1 VKGRKTGLIS
11 VLVAGLL
18 AGSAVGV
25 AAQDDEEAAGV
36 TSFTGSFSSDAEWPD
51 VATETELPN
60 GFTETT
66 GHVRLNSWVS
76 SDPRLSGDVATVV
89 NWVLDPD
96 GFGAM
101 ETGGQPNMLNTSI
114 TELTN
119 DGGSWLG
126 EGVSMSSTDLDVA
139 TDNIILVGRDG
150 YDGLTAYVLID
161 GREWP
166 PTYSGVIF
174 PSAMPDVPEE
184 PYAGE

>member
-1 VKGRKTGLIS
+1 
-11 VLVAGLL
+11 
-18 AGSAVGV
+18 
-25 AAQDDEEAAGV
+25 
-36 TSFTGSFSSDAEWPD
+36 
-51 VATETELPN
+51 
-60 GFTETT
+60 
-66 GHVRLNSWVS
+66 
-76 SDPRLSGDVATVV
+76 
-89 NWVLDPD
+89 
-96 GFGAM
+96 M

-114 TELTN
+114 VELTN

-150 YDGLTAYVLID
+150 YEGLTAYVLVD
-161 GREWP
+161 GRGWP